1 MIKAIRTLILSILLI
16 AFNNLKS
23 QSKPITKIEINQSH
37 FNLDSDMKII
47 FTVTNITDDDYK
59 FCFWQTPLEK
69 SFSSDYFKIT
79 LDNKRIKY
87 SGILIKR
94 ASPTETDYF
103 LLKPKQSISE
113 EINLKNSYMID
124 KKGKYKITF
133 IGSSINQLPNSN
145 QLEFII
151 N

>member
-1 MIKAIRTLILSILLI
+1 MNFAYKSPKRSPRTGTPIHKKTHKIRGVTETLAASL
-16 AFNNLKS
+16 FTKPGTV
-23 QSKPITKIEINQSH
+23 SKTSTRRPRSFPLE
-37 FNLDSDMKII
+37 D
-47 FTVTNITDDDYK
+47 
-59 FCFWQTPLEK
+59 CFVEK

-79 LDNKRIKY
+79 LDNKRIIY

-151 N
+151 D